1 LILGSF
7 LAAYFC
13 FLLLPNVFEIWNA
26 QAVDQLFVL
35 RSSSTKF
42 QPSYD
47 NTIVHVD
54 LNNTS
59 IQQLDNLYLNRS
71 HYAQV
76 IRNLAS
82 MRVSAQVFDFIFAS
96 RKSRENDSVFIHA
109 TEAAGNVYFGLAF
122 ELWQK
127 EQPRRRRPEKAIG
140 ALYLDQTKWNVSV
153 EGDLG
158 GLYVGENPLITFSDL
173 AFASRGLGSISVK
186 YDPDGALRRVPLLVR
201 YKQSFYPL
209 LPFRVICNYLDV
221 PPERIMLHPGK
232 HIILRGA
239 KSPGDDTPHDIVIP
253 IDEKGNMIINYVG
266 PWGRMDHY
274 NFADVYQASHDR
286 DELEMWG
293 EELAGKIVI
302 ISDVST
308 GSTDV
313 GPVPTDA
320 NYPMSGAHANIIHSI
335 LTESFLRELST
346 REMFLVEVLL
356 MAALLV
362 LSFRFSSLYFSLGTA
377 MMAAVFIG
385 TVVVGF
391 FYYHVIFHVGRPL
404 LMIAFAMISIN
415 VYRYINEE
423 KEKMESLRE
432 RDFIR
437 DTFGRYMSGEVVEE
451 LLDSPAGL
459 KMSGEIREVTFLVS
473 DLRGFTA
480 LTSRLSPH
488 QIIEVINRF
497 FEHMVEVISQHRGVV
512 NEFLGDG
519 ILVFFGAPLQAE
531 DDAERAVACAIEMQ
545 GAMERVNEAQRRLN
559 LPELAM
565 GIGIN
570 TGEVVVGNIG
580 SERRAA
586 YGAVGSP
593 INIAYRIEAFTVGG
607 QILISPS
614 TYEKVQSDVKVAAT
628 RQVQFKG
635 IDHAV
640 NIYDVVGLSGA
651 YHIDVPEKKA
661 ETLTRLDPPL
671 PIACYSLEGK
681 IISETAISGQIIR
694 LGETAAEASLAQPVK
709 PHSNLRILVAPQEKN
724 DLSEVYAKVL
734 PSEAHGQTPAEK
746 LVCLQFTW
754 LPEEVKIFLS
764 KRRFGK

>member
-1 LILGSF
+1 
-7 LAAYFC
+7 
-13 FLLLPNVFEIWNA
+13 
-26 QAVDQLFVL
+26 
-35 RSSSTKF
+35 
-42 QPSYD
+42 
-47 NTIVHVD
+47 
-54 LNNTS
+54 
-59 IQQLDNLYLNRS
+59 
-71 HYAQV
+71 
-76 IRNLAS
+76 
-82 MRVSAQVFDFIFAS
+82 
-96 RKSRENDSVFIHA
+96 
-109 TEAAGNVYFGLAF
+109 
-122 ELWQK
+122 
-127 EQPRRRRPEKAIG
+127 
-140 ALYLDQTKWNVSV
+140 
-153 EGDLG
+153 
-158 GLYVGENPLITFSDL
+158 
-173 AFASRGLGSISVK
+173 
-186 YDPDGALRRVPLLVR
+186 
-201 YKQSFYPL
+201 
-209 LPFRVICNYLDV
+209 
-221 PPERIMLHPGK
+221 
-232 HIILRGA
+232 
-239 KSPGDDTPHDIVIP
+239 
-253 IDEKGNMIINYVG
+253 
-266 PWGRMDHY
+266 
-274 NFADVYQASHDR
+274 
-286 DELEMWG
+286 
-293 EELAGKIVI
+293 
-302 ISDVST
+302 
-308 GSTDV
+308 
-313 GPVPTDA
+313 
-320 NYPMSGAHANIIHSI
+320 MSGAHANIIHSI
-335 LTESFLRELST
+335 LTESFLRELSA

-362 LSFRFSSLYFSLGTA
+362 LSLRFSSLYFSLGTA

-385 TVVVGF
+385 TVAVGF
-391 FYYHVIFHVGRPL
+391 FYYNVIFHVGRPL

-459 KMSGEIREVTFLVS
+459 TMSGEIREVTFLVS

-488 QIIEVINRF
+488 EIIEVINRY
-497 FEHMVEVISQHRGVV
+497 FEHMVEVISQYRGVV
-512 NEFLGDG
+512 NEFMGDG

-559 LPELAM
+559 LPDLAM

-586 YGAVGSP
+586 YGAVGTP

-614 TYEKVQSDVKVAAT
+614 TYEKVQFDVKVTAS

-635 IDHAV
+635 IDHPV

-651 YHIDVPEKKA
+651 YNVNVPEKKA

-671 PIACYSLEGK
+671 PIDCYSLEGK
-681 IISETAISGQIIR
+681 VISEAAISGQIIR
-694 LGETAAEASLAQPVK
+694 LGETIAEASLAKPVK

-734 PSEAHGQTPAEK
+734 PSEALGQSASEN
-746 LVCLQFTW
+746 LICLQFTW
-754 LPEEVKIFLS
+754 MPEEVKIFLS
-764 KRRFGK
+764 KRLSGK